1 MPSSWHGRDL
11 VPDTENPALDDLR
24 PQAAAVLERGA
35 HAGPREP
42 LEVCARR
49 AGLDPAEHD
58 VADPERPADEVMQ
71 RHTLG
76 HEVAAALV
84 LAELDAGLVVHRGD
98 HLALDERHLAMR
110 AASLGIRADLG
121 RVAVAFEADAFDRP
135 YRRVRFER
143 LCRFA

>member
-11 VPDTENPALDDLR
+11 VPDTENAALDDLG

-35 HAGPREP
+35 HAGARQP
-42 LEVCARR
+42 LEVRARR

-71 RHTLG
+71 GHAFG

-84 LAELDAGLVVHRGD
+84 LAELDARLVVHRGD
-98 HLALDERHLAMR
+98 HLALDECHLAVR
-110 AASLGIRADLG
+110 AASLGVSADLG
-121 RVAVAFEADAFDRP
+121 RVAVALE
-135 YRRVRFER
+135 
-143 LCRFA
+143 